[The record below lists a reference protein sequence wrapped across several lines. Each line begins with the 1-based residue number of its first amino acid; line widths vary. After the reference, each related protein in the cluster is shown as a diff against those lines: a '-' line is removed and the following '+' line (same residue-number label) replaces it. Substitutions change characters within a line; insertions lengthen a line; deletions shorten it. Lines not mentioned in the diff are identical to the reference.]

1 MPKPTEKEKK
11 MHLVWRW
18 VRTHTLSIHI
28 VSHHIKEALC
38 AATKHAH
45 GQSAA
50 LREGRKLEVY
60 QSDKF

>member
-1 MPKPTEKEKK
+1 

-28 VSHHIKEALC
+28 VSHHIKEARC
-38 AATKHAH
+38 AATNHAH

-50 LREGRKLEVY
+50 LREGRKLEIY